1 MITGQCWEL
10 QLLSLTSWK
19 HLRIILGNQLFSTIR
34 AEETR
39 PLMVHSP
46 CGLGTESQ
54 TQRSK
59 RNDSQFRGS
68 HKLGKNN
75 MYKKDQLD
83 GDDSKSD
90 SRPDYWAHNGIYR
103 CWVPRKHTWPLS
115 KVIQWCFLLGKNKNQ
130 KHTYQQVL
138 IYLARI
144 RNAGFHTFIDYIE
157 CLLYSMILLGSI
169 HRMTGQEHFSNRLVI
184 LKTKPCKCIPV
195 PWEHIKCILALIWKW
210 DTLKKDTFT
219 SLGKFSFENWKTDSV
234 THFWSGVQEKE

>member
-1 MITGQCWEL
+1 MIAGQCWEL

-19 HLRIILGNQLFSTIR
+19 RLRIILENQLFSTIR

-75 MYKKDQLD
+75 MYKKDQLE

-90 SRPDYWAHNGIYR
+90 SRSDYWAHNGIYR

-115 KVIQWCFLLGKNKNQ
+115 KVIQWCFLLGKTKTKTYISAGFDLLSPNQ
-130 KHTYQQVL
+130 KCWLPH
-138 IYLARI
+138 IYWLYRMSFVFDDIAWINSQNDWTR
-144 RNAGFHTFIDYIE
+144 TF
-157 CLLYSMILLGSI
+157 
-169 HRMTGQEHFSNRLVI
+169 Q
-184 LKTKPCKCIPV
+184 
-195 PWEHIKCILALIWKW
+195 
-210 DTLKKDTFT
+210 
-219 SLGKFSFENWKTDSV
+219 
-234 THFWSGVQEKE
+234 